1 VVSRHGF
8 SVGLAL
14 LCACTRVNVTPLGAT
29 PDGRRQYEITCN
41 QRATQDGS
49 CHEKAVALCD
59 GSYETQGLGSLGRGV
74 SAYGG
79 QTYATSVQRVL
90 LIACN
95 PRRVA
100 APETGLRL

>member
-1 VVSRHGF
+1 LGF
-8 SVGLAL
+8 AL

-29 PDGRRQYEITCN
+29 PDGRRQFEITCN

-59 GSYETQGLGSLGRGV
+59 GSYETQGVGSRGTGV
-74 SAYGG
+74 GVYGG
-79 QTYATSVQRVL
+79 QMDATRVQRVL

-95 PRRVA
+95 PRRVDA
-100 APETGLRL
+100 RDTGLRL

>member
-1 VVSRHGF
+1 M
-8 SVGLAL
+8 GLAL

-41 QRATQDGS
+41 QQATQDGS

-59 GSYETQGLGSLGRGV
+59 GSYETQGVSSMGTRVGSGE
-74 SAYGG
+74 
-79 QTYATSVQRVL
+79 QTYTTRVQRVL

-95 PRRVA
+95 PRRVD
-100 APETGLRL
+100 APDTGLRL